1 MSIFVHVLL
10 PLRLSRPFTYH
21 FDEATSLK
29 RGQRV
34 VVPFGK
40 RKRYTGIV
48 WSASVDKPPYETK
61 AIEGVFDDEPVLT
74 EIQLNLWEWLA
85 AHYMTSL
92 GEVMRTAMVSGLL
105 IEDEL
110 SAFDSEHSSSE
121 VMLQKALPKNESWI
135 ELVDGETAWRF
146 VEDSKAVKQVE
157 LVKGLL
163 ELIGPDKP
171 IPWRELQEVTRSTVA
186 VRNAL
191 VKKGMLL
198 LSERPIERLKPS
210 AASSARPVVTAQT

>member
-21 FDEATSLK
+21 FDGENSLK

-34 VVPFGK
+34 IVPFGK

-48 WSASVDKPPYETK
+48 WSASVEKPPYETK
-61 AIEGVFDDEPVLT
+61 SIEGVFDYEPVLT

-85 AHYMTSL
+85 RHYMTSL

-110 SAFDSEHSSSE
+110 
-121 VMLQKALPKNESWI
+121 
-135 ELVDGETAWRF
+135 
-146 VEDSKAVKQVE
+146 
-157 LVKGLL
+157 
-163 ELIGPDKP
+163 
-171 IPWRELQEVTRSTVA
+171 
-186 VRNAL
+186 NA
-191 VKKGMLL
+191 
-198 LSERPIERLKPS
+198 ID
-210 AASSARPVVTAQT
+210 SARSSRK